1 MALDTTAA
9 ANVLKIDY
17 LPGIREQLN
26 NKVLMYSRLQRN
38 TEDFVGSQGYIALHV
53 GRSSGVG
60 SRAENGLLPDAGVQ
74 QYNKATF
81 DMKHH
86 YARIEIS
93 GPVMERTSSDM
104 GAYIRAVD
112 SEVKGAVMDLQQ
124 DLSRQCLG
132 DASCSM
138 ADPAD
143 GTLAAATTIVVDS
156 VRNLE
161 VGMYIDLIET
171 DTGLAP
177 AGYKRKITAIDQSTK
192 TITVDVAVAAN
203 FTANTQLVR
212 AGNYGNEMFGLAAI
226 INSSD
231 PPTIAGATNY
241 FGNIARGTSTNYWR
255 GNMVNAASADLSLDL
270 MQQCIDVADQQS
282 NGEITLIL
290 TDYDQW
296 RKYAK
301 ILIPDRR
308 FPTADGNAVKLNGG
322 FQALQYD
329 EMEVVKDKYMPAS
342 TMYFIDENT
351 MFIFELSDFDWM
363 DKDGAILSRTPNKD
377 AYEATLRAYQQIACE
392 APRSSTKL
400 YGLAA

>member
-1 MALDTTAA
+1 MGLDTTAA

-26 NKVLMYSRLQRN
+26 NKIFMYSRLGRN
-38 TEDFVGSQGYIALHV
+38 TEDFIGSQGYIALHS
-53 GRSSGVG
+53 GRNSGIG
-60 SRAENGLLPDAGVQ
+60 SRSEGGLLPDAGVQ

-86 YARIEIS
+86 YGRIEIS
-93 GPVMERTSSDM
+93 GPVMKRTADDM

-132 DASCSM
+132 DAT
-138 ADPAD
+138 
-143 GTLAAATTIVVDS
+143 GTLGTPTTATSATQTVDS
-156 VRNLE
+156 VRLFE
-161 VGMYIDLIET
+161 VGMYVDHIKKDDGT
-171 DTGLAP
+171 VVNA
-177 AGYKRKITAIDQSTK
+177 KRKITAISQSAK
-192 TITVDVAVAAN
+192 TITLDASITTAAATSI
-203 FTANTQLVR
+203 FVR
-212 AGNYGNEMFGLAAI
+212 AGNYGNEMFGLSAI
-226 INSSD
+226 VSASD
-231 PPTIAGATNY
+231 PPQIGGANNY
-241 FGNIARGTSTNYWR
+241 FGNIARGTSTIYWQA
-255 GNMVNAASADLSLDL
+255 NEVDAASADLSLDL

-308 FPTADGNAVKLNGG
+308 FPTADGQAVKLNGG
-322 FQALQYD
+322 FQALKYD

-342 TMYFIDENT
+342 TMYFLDENT

-377 AYEATLRAYQQIACE
+377 AYEATLFAYQQIACE
-392 APRSSTKL
+392 APRSNTKL
-400 YGLAA
+400 KSLAA